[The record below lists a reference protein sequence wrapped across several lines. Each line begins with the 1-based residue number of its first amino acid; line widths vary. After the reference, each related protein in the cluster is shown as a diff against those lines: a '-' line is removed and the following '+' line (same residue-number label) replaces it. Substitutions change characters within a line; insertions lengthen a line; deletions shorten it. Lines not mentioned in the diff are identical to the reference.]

1 MNHFEYRDGA
11 LFCEDVALSAIAAQV
26 GTPCYVYS
34 HATLERHFTV
44 FDQAFSAVPH
54 LVCYSVKASSN
65 IALLRLFANL
75 GGGFDIVSGG
85 ELRRALHA
93 GADPRRIVFSGVG
106 KRDDEIGAALDAGIL
121 CLNVESEEELVVTS
135 AIAEAR
141 RCKAPVA
148 IRINPDVDPE
158 THPYISTGLR
168 TSKFG
173 VPIGRAR
180 DVYALAR
187 SLPGI
192 DVVGLDCHI
201 GSQLTQTEPFVASLR
216 RLLSLIEDLR
226 SDGTAIRHL
235 DLGGGLGI
243 AYDQETPPHPV
254 DYARAIMDEVG
265 GHDLT
270 LVFEPGR
277 VIVGNAGALLTRVL
291 FTKSNEAKDFVI
303 VDAGMNDALR
313 PALYGAWH
321 AILPVDEPVTPALGR
336 VDVVGPVCESGDF
349 LARDRE
355 LPPARRGDLLA
366 VMSSGAYGF
375 SMSSNYNSRTRPA
388 EVLVRGGEVHVIR
401 RREALED
408 LTRGEEIPPFLAP

>member
-1 MNHFEYRDGA
+1 MHHFAYRDGV
-11 LFCEDVALSAIAAQV
+11 LCCEDVPLPDIAAQV
-26 GTPCYVYS
+26 GTPTYIYS
-34 HATLERHFTV
+34 HATLERHFRV
-44 FDQAFSAVPH
+44 FDSAFAAVPH
-54 LVCYSVKASSN
+54 LVCYSVKACSN
-65 IALLRLFANL
+65 LAVLRLFRTM

-85 ELRRALHA
+85 ELHRALLA
-93 GADPRRIVFSGVG
+93 GADPRTIVFSGVG
-106 KRDDEIGAALDAGIL
+106 KRDDEIGAALDAGVL

-141 RCKAPVA
+141 GMRAPVA
-148 IRINPDVDPE
+148 LRINPDVDPE

-173 VPIGRAR
+173 IPIGRAR
-180 DVYALAR
+180 AVHALAR

-201 GSQLTQTEPFVASLR
+201 GSQLTQTEPIVASIR
-216 RLLSLIEDLR
+216 RLLTLVDELR
-226 SDGTAIRHL
+226 GDGTKISHL

-243 AYDQETPPHPV
+243 AYDQETPPHPA
-254 DYARAIMDEVG
+254 DYARAIIDEVR

-277 VIVGNAGALLTRVL
+277 VIVGNAGVLLTRVL
-291 FTKSNEAKDFVI
+291 YTKSNDAKDFVV

-313 PALYGAWH
+313 PSLYGAWH
-321 AILPVDEPVTPALGR
+321 ALQPVVEPVVPGRSR

-355 LPPARRGDLLA
+355 MTPAGRGDLLA
-366 VMSSGAYGF
+366 MMSAGAYGF
-375 SMSSNYNSRTRPA
+375 SMSSNYNSRTRAA
-388 EVLVRGGEVHVIR
+388 EVLVRGDEVHVIR
-401 RREALED
+401 ERESLDALVA
-408 LTRGEEIPPFLAP
+408 GEHVPPFLRQ